1 MNGAAATAAA
11 TATSAAR
18 VIGAVQSEPRMAS
31 ATDFWSLLVNARSS
45 DQLCQA
51 WLGILCQWIPGTQSG
66 LLLLHDKA
74 ESYAPAAVWPE
85 PERDMSFM
93 AGIAQQALVERRGA
107 TQEDGD
113 GMAQWAYPLLGA
125 QQSYGVVVLHVVMRG
140 EPAMREALRLLHWGA
155 GWLVGLF
162 DRRQLLAG
170 EARLE
175 RSGLLQDLLL
185 GLINEREPQAAARW
199 VVNRLVQGLP
209 ARTAMLARTEHSGR
223 LELQSLSGSASFDAR
238 SNLLIL
244 AREAM
249 QDAADQHQAQCF
261 PPVGSA
267 GEHAPLIAPG
277 ALADYQRECGAAAVM
292 ALPLMHQS
300 QAAGALLIELDR
312 VPDAALF
319 DFAQTLA
326 LALAPG
332 LALQRSATRSVGAHL
347 LESQREAR
355 HALFGPRHAGLKL
368 AGIAVAGSLALVAV
382 VPVQHRV
389 HAAATVEGRVQR
401 AAVAPF
407 AGFVQEAKARAGD
420 SVKAGDVLARLD
432 DRELKLEESKWSA
445 QTELA
450 ERKLREAMAK
460 ADAVA
465 VRLAQADGQQ
475 AQAELALVRERLA
488 RTAITAPFDGM
499 VVRGD
504 WSQQLG
510 APIEQGKLM
519 FEVAPL
525 DSYRVM
531 LKVDER
537 DIALLQQGRAA
548 ELVLAGLSGERFD
561 LEVKRIAPVA
571 TAENGVNT
579 FRVEASLANPSPRIQ
594 PGMEGV
600 AKVDA
605 GEHRLLWVGLHRVID
620 WLRYTAWS
628 LGL

>member
-1 MNGAAATAAA
+1 VNTAAA
-11 TATSAAR
+11 THTAAR
-18 VIGAVQSEPRMAS
+18 VIGAVRSEPTA
-31 ATDFWSLLVNARSS
+31 DFWSQLVNARTS

-51 WLGILCQWIPGTQSG
+51 WLGILCQWIPGTQAG
-66 LLLLHDKA
+66 LLLLQEPDAA
-74 ESYAPAAVWPE
+74 ERYAPAAVWPE
-85 PERDMSFM
+85 PDRDLSFL
-93 AGIAQQALVERRGA
+93 AGVAQQALVERRGA
-107 TQEDGD
+107 TQEGGD

-140 EPAMREALRLLHWGA
+140 DAAMRDALRLLHWGA

-170 EARLE
+170 GAKLE

-185 GLINEREPQAAARW
+185 GLLNEREPAAAARW
-199 VVNRLVQGLP
+199 VVNRVADGLP
-209 ARTAMLARTEHSGR
+209 ARAVMLGLADGAAGR
-223 LELQSLSGSASFDAR
+223 VALQAVSGSAGFDAR
-238 SNLLIL
+238 SHLLVL

-249 QDAADQHQAQCF
+249 QEAADRQQPQCF
-261 PPVGSA
+261 P
-267 GEHAPLIAPG
+267 APG
-277 ALADYQRECGAAAVM
+277 SEASLLAPDAVADYQRSSGAAAVV
-292 ALPLMHQS
+292 ALPLLHQA
-300 QAAGALLIELDR
+300 QPAGALLIELDV
-312 VPDAALF
+312 VPDAALV
-319 DFAQTLA
+319 DFLQTLA

-332 LALQRSATRSVGAHL
+332 LALQRSATRSLAGHAR
-347 LESQREAR
+347 ESLREAR
-355 HALFGPRHAGLKL
+355 EALVGPRHAGLKL
-368 AGIAVAGSLALVAV
+368 AAVAGVIALAAAALV
-382 VPVQHRV
+382 PVTHRIG
-389 HAAATVEGRVQR
+389 APATVEGRVQR

-432 DRELKLEESKWSA
+432 DRELKLEDGKWSA
-445 QTELA
+445 QVDLA
-450 ERKLREAMAK
+450 DRKLREAMGRG
-460 ADAVA
+460 DAVA
-465 VRLAQADGQQ
+465 MRLAQAEVGQ

-488 RTAITAPFDGM
+488 RTAITAPFDGI

-510 APIEQGKLM
+510 APVEQGKAM

-537 DIALLQQGRAA
+537 DVARLKVGQPA

-561 LEVKRIAPVA
+561 LTVRRIAPVA
-571 TAENGVNT
+571 TAENGVNA
-579 FRVEASLANPSPRIQ
+579 FRVEAELANPSARLQ

-600 AKVDA
+600 AKVEA
-605 GEHRLLWVGLHRVID
+605 GERSLLWVGLHRVID
-620 WLRYTAWS
+620 SLRYWSWS